1 MHNHEPTKH
10 ESVVEAVLA
19 GKATADQVDDWVDRW
34 HASDSSDTEL
44 HTFLGLNE
52 AEMES
57 WLTES
62 LTLEEIIGRR
72 AHD

>member
-1 MHNHEPTKH
+1 MSSEL
-10 ESVVEAVLA
+10 SFVEAVLA

-34 HASDSSDTEL
+34 HTADSADTEL

-62 LTLEEIIGRR
+62 LTLKEIIGRR
-72 AHD
+72 AQD

>member
-1 MHNHEPTKH
+1 MSSEL
-10 ESVVEAVLA
+10 SFVEAVLA
-19 GKATADQVDDWVDRW
+19 GKATGDQVDDWVDRW
-34 HASDSSDTEL
+34 HTADSADTEL

>member
-1 MHNHEPTKH
+1 MSDEL
-10 ESVVEAVLA
+10 SFVEAVIA

-34 HASDSSDTEL
+34 HTADNVDTEL
-44 HTFLGLNE
+44 HTFLGLDE

-57 WLTES
+57 WLTER

>member
-1 MHNHEPTKH
+1 MSSEL
-10 ESVVEAVLA
+10 SFVEAVLA

-34 HASDSSDTEL
+34 HATDSADTEL

-52 AEMES
+52 AEMEF
-57 WLTES
+57 WLTET

>member
-1 MHNHEPTKH
+1 M
-10 ESVVEAVLA
+10 SSGLSFVEAVLA

-34 HASDSSDTEL
+34 HTTDSADTEL

>member
-1 MHNHEPTKH
+1 MSSEP
-10 ESVVEAVLA
+10 SFVEAVLA